1 MGGGASSAAPAADAG
16 SAGAASSSGVS
27 PSAAPP
33 GMPMNPAAAAMGLGG
48 MAQNMAMGGLNPAA
62 AAAMAMGAFNPAAMG
77 MGAGMGCGAAGLAMM
92 FQQQQPK
99 QNFSVNGMMNLPGM
113 GMGVP
118 VNSKKQRELYVGN
131 LPPGVTEPMMKELFT
146 QVLGACEGF
155 DGSLG
160 PTVLNVQLCGGG
172 TYAFIEFRDEQCCE
186 SCMQF
191 TGMVIS
197 GKPLKVH
204 ALPPFAPPCL
214 PLTHAP

>member
-1 MGGGASSAAPAADAG
+1 
-16 SAGAASSSGVS
+16 
-27 PSAAPP
+27 
-33 GMPMNPAAAAMGLGG
+33 
-48 MAQNMAMGGLNPAA
+48 
-62 AAAMAMGAFNPAAMG
+62 MAMGAFNPAAMG

-204 ALPPFAPPCL
+204 AHPPFCAALPSPHAR
-214 PLTHAP
+214 PLTYAASLFADQPPEWLRPAPAPRQGARPASGSPRQVWPLRRRRGGCASTVCEPHGEPQGS